1 MRNYSKS
8 GLFITNVLTFCL
20 VGQDAVIIRPIPF
33 IVLILTFASCDNSL
47 RSFVTKTSRLRE
59 AK

>member
-33 IVLILTFASCDNSL
+33 IVLILTFSSCYNSL

>member
-20 VGQDAVIIRPIPF
+20 GGQDAVIIRPIPF
-33 IVLILTFASCDNSL
+33 IVLILTFSSCDNSL